1 MILLIDNYDSFTYNL
16 YQYVQELGEEVLIK
30 RNDQITLEDIQELK
44 PSGIILSPGP
54 GTPENAGI
62 CIDIIQNLHT
72 SVPILGVCLGHQA
85 IGAAFGA
92 NIVIAD
98 HIMHG
103 KTSLI
108 RHNGHGLF
116 QYLSQPLGVMR
127 YHSLVIEKD
136 SLPPTFE
143 INAVSMDDKEIMAI
157 KHLRYPVYG
166 VQFHPE
172 SIGTDTGRKML
183 KNFIDEM
190 RKENN
195 RETVSKKAI

>member
-16 YQYVQELGEEVLIK
+16 YQYINELGEEVLIK
-30 RNDQITLEDIQELK
+30 RNDEITLNEIWEMN
-44 PSGIILSPGP
+44 PSGIVLSPGP

-62 CIDIIQNLHT
+62 CIEIIQNLHT
-72 SVPILGVCLGHQA
+72 RMPILGVCLGHQA

-92 NIVIAD
+92 NIIIAD

-108 RHNGHGLF
+108 HHDGHGIF
-116 QYLSQPLGVMR
+116 QYLSQPLSVMR
-127 YHSLVIEKD
+127 YHSLIIDKE
-136 SLPPTFE
+136 SLPPQFK
-143 INAVSMDDKEIMAI
+143 ISALSMDDKEIMAI
-157 KHLRYPVYG
+157 QHMRYPVFG

-183 KNFIDEM
+183 KNFLDEM
-190 RKENN
+190 RKESN
-195 RETVSKKAI
+195 RETVSAKAI

>member
-16 YQYVQELGEEVLIK
+16 YQYITELGEEVLIK
-30 RNDQITLEDIQELK
+30 RNDQITLNEIQELK
-44 PSGIILSPGP
+44 PSGIVLSPGP

-72 SVPILGVCLGHQA
+72 TMPILGVCLGHQA

-92 NIVIAD
+92 NIVIAEQ
-98 HIMHG
+98 IMHG

-108 RHNGHGLF
+108 RHDGYGLF
-116 QYLSQPLGVMR
+116 QYLSQPLSVMR
-127 YHSLVIEKD
+127 YHSLIIEKG
-136 SLPPTFE
+136 SLPPQFK
-143 INAVSMDDKEIMAI
+143 IGAISMDDKEIMAI
-157 KHLRYPVYG
+157 QHMRYPVFG

-183 KNFIDEM
+183 NNFLDEM

-195 RETVSKKAI
+195 RETVSSKAI

>member
-16 YQYVQELGEEVLIK
+16 YQYVKELGEEVQIK
-30 RNDQITLEDIQELK
+30 RNDQITIEEIQELK

-85 IGAAFGA
+85 VGAAFGA
-92 NIVIAD
+92 NIVIAER
-98 HIMHG
+98 IMHG

-108 RHNGHGLF
+108 SHNGHGLF

-127 YHSLVIEKD
+127 YHSLVIEKG
-136 SLPPTFE
+136 SLPPQLE
-143 INAVSMDDKEIMAI
+143 ITAVSMDDKEIMAI
-157 KHLRYPVYG
+157 KHMRYPVFG

-172 SIGTDTGRKML
+172 SIGTETGRKML

-190 RKENN
+190 RKGNN
-195 RETVSKKAI
+195 RETVSAKAI

>member
-16 YQYVQELGEEVLIK
+16 YQYIKELGEEVLIK
-30 RNDQITLEDIQELK
+30 RNDQITLQEIHEIK
-44 PSGIILSPGP
+44 PSGIVLSPGP
-54 GTPENAGI
+54 GTPEKAGI
-62 CIDIIQNLHT
+62 CIEIIQNLHA
-72 SVPILGVCLGHQA
+72 SVPILGVCLGHQS

-108 RHNGHGLF
+108 RHNGEGLF

-127 YHSLVIEKD
+127 YHSLVIEKE
-136 SLPPTFE
+136 SLPPQFE
-143 INAVSMDDKEIMAI
+143 IAALSMDDKEIMAI
-157 KHLRYPVYG
+157 KHMRYPVFG

-172 SIGTDTGRKML
+172 SIGTDTGKKML
-183 KNFIDEM
+183 NNFIDEM

-195 RETVSKKAI
+195 RETVSAKAI